1 MRIVRVLGWILL
13 GVVIGVLG
21 NRGGETVHA
30 QYLGLSTQRLFDVGD
45 TRGKFAQPRV
55 TQSAYTFVKD
65 SESGGCWLKLD
76 RGDAIALAP
85 APESAC
91 K

>member
-1 MRIVRVLGWILL
+1 MRDMRVLGWILV
-13 GVVIGVLG
+13 GVILGVLG
-21 NRGGETVHA
+21 SKASETVHA

-45 TRGKFAQPRV
+45 ARGKFAQPRT

-65 SESGGCWLKLD
+65 SESAGCWLKVE